1 MICFLP
7 GLVGGGAAADVAA
20 LPAKADL
27 RPAFVRWQLP
37 VRPQGHRGTCSVFAL
52 TGALEFA
59 LAERQQTGTVL
70 SVEFL
75 NWASN
80 QAATNSQDGGF
91 FADLWRGYQAYGICA
106 ETNFPYHDDFDPQLH
121 PAEAILSRARE
132 TKEAG
137 LSLHWIKPW
146 DVTTGVTEAQFAE
159 LKRTLARGW
168 PVCGGF
174 RWPKHEAWTDHVLQ
188 MTAPADVFDGHS
200 VLLVGY
206 KDEAGAPG
214 GGVFLIRNSGGGP
227 RDAAIPYDYVRAY
240 LNDAVWIEA
249 APAGKTTASTV
260 LRSAAAPARPAL

>member
-1 MICFLP
+1 MICVLTSC
-7 GLVGGGAAADVAA
+7 VGGGASADVAA

-27 RPAFVRWQLP
+27 RPAFAGWQLP
-37 VRPQGHRGTCSVFAL
+37 LRRQGHRGTCSVFAL
-52 TGALEFA
+52 TGALEYA
-59 LAERQQTGTVL
+59 LASHAHAGTVL

-121 PAEAILSRARE
+121 PADAILLRARE
-132 TKEAG
+132 TKKAG

-174 RWPKHEAWTDHVLQ
+174 RWPKHEAWPDHVLQ
-188 MTAPADVFDGHS
+188 MAAPADVFDGHS
-200 VLLVGY
+200 VLLVGF
-206 KDEAGAPG
+206 KDEAGQPG

-240 LNDAVWIEA
+240 LNDAAWIEA
-249 APAGKTTASTV
+249 G
-260 LRSAAAPARPAL
+260 PARN